1 MVYLL
6 FPINVIE
13 RADWFEKKEKACT
26 ALPHQNNMARDNA
39 GKMFTFDALPKS
51 SHEIHGDEHKYI

>member
-1 MVYLL
+1 MPASSLCCAMVYLL

-13 RADWFEKKEKACT
+13 RADWFEK
-26 ALPHQNNMARDNA
+26 NMARDNA
-39 GKMFTFDALPKS
+39 TKMLTFDALPKS